1 MENLPYFKFVNEMNI
16 NDILSKI
23 KRLTFE
29 WKFNEI
35 ISLINEY
42 FPNFF
47 IKYERLLYLLMKLIL
62 IEKIIYGENKEESS
76 EFYAEYFYPM
86 LKKIYGNTIKC
97 EYKNTLFKNVL
108 TNSELNNSFN
118 DPKLT
123 IKIQSFFERFL
134 NNIEQYIR
142 REFNPIFI
150 NINNNKEKEEDNL
163 SDVESQLSNYRKEE
177 IKVRKNILFNVTIPN
192 KEEIYNDKNKKP
204 IFENNGINK
213 LEKQKEKPK
222 NIRKINFTKK
232 IVRKFKKYLKTRLDS
247 IRYEFWILFVKE
259 NYLPPFKLDNNIEYK
274 SFSQSYLKW
283 LFNHE
288 GGIEL
293 YNDYILQKGDIEIK
307 RMLDSY
313 SIKDEFQKEKM
324 EKYFREFAL
333 IFSERK
339 KFDREYIQ
347 EQIESAM
354 GINKN
359 LDVKRDELFSDLLN
373 ELKDDKNENKKYER
387 RRGFI
392 NYDWFDKIIKS
403 DSSSNSSSDLEMEDF
418 KED

>member
-1 MENLPYFKFVNEMNI
+1 MENFPFIKSGNEINI

-29 WKFNEI
+29 WKFNDI
-35 ISLINEY
+35 ISLVNEN

-76 EFYAEYFYPM
+76 EFYSEYFFPM

-97 EYKNTLFKNVL
+97 EYKNTLFKNLL
-108 TNSELNNSFN
+108 TNSKLN
-118 DPKLT
+118 DPYNDRNLSV
-123 IKIQSFFERFL
+123 KIQSFFERFL
-134 NNIEQYIR
+134 KNIEKYIR
-142 REFNPIFI
+142 RESNPIFI
-150 NINNNKEKEEDNL
+150 NINFNNNKEKEDDNL
-163 SDVESQLSNYRKEE
+163 SDIESELSNYRKEE
-177 IKVRKNILFNVTIPN
+177 LKVRKNILFNVTIPN
-192 KEEIYNDKNKKP
+192 KEEIYNEKNKK
-204 IFENNGINK
+204 ENLEINK
-213 LEKQKEKPK
+213 SEKQKEKPK

-232 IVRKFKKYLKTRLDS
+232 IVRKFKKYLKTRIDS
-247 IRYEFWILFVKE
+247 IRYEFWVLFVKE

-293 YNDYILQKGDIEIK
+293 YNDYIVQKGDFEIK
-307 RMLDSY
+307 RMLDFY

-354 GINKN
+354 GITKN
-359 LDVKRDELFSDLLN
+359 LNVKRDELFSDLLN
-373 ELKDDKNENKKYER
+373 ELKDDKIENEKYER
-387 RRGFI
+387 RRGII

-403 DSSSNSSSDLEMEDF
+403 DSSSNSCSDLEMEDF

>member
-1 MENLPYFKFVNEMNI
+1 MENFPFIKSGNEINI

-29 WKFNEI
+29 WKFNDI
-35 ISLINEY
+35 ISLVNEN

-76 EFYAEYFYPM
+76 EFYSEYFFPM

-97 EYKNTLFKNVL
+97 EYKNTLFKNLL
-108 TNSELNNSFN
+108 TNSKLN
-118 DPKLT
+118 DPYNDRNLS

-134 NNIEQYIR
+134 KNIEKYIR
-142 REFNPIFI
+142 RESNPIFI
-150 NINNNKEKEEDNL
+150 NINFNNNKEKEDDNL
-163 SDVESQLSNYRKEE
+163 SDIESELSNYRKEE
-177 IKVRKNILFNVTIPN
+177 LKVRKNILFNVTIPN
-192 KEEIYNDKNKKP
+192 KEEIYNEKNKK
-204 IFENNGINK
+204 ENHEINK
-213 LEKQKEKPK
+213 SEKQKEKPK

-232 IVRKFKKYLKTRLDS
+232 IVRKFKKYLKTRIDS
-247 IRYEFWILFVKE
+247 IRYEFWVLFVKE

-293 YNDYILQKGDIEIK
+293 YNDYIVQKGDFEIK
-307 RMLDSY
+307 RMLDFY

-354 GINKN
+354 GITKN
-359 LDVKRDELFSDLLN
+359 LNVKRDELFSDLLN
-373 ELKDDKNENKKYER
+373 ELKDDKIENEKYER
-387 RRGFI
+387 RRGII

-403 DSSSNSSSDLEMEDF
+403 DSSSNSCSDLEMEDF

>member
-1 MENLPYFKFVNEMNI
+1 MENFPFIKSGNEINI

-29 WKFNEI
+29 WKFNDI
-35 ISLINEY
+35 ISLVNEN

-76 EFYAEYFYPM
+76 EFYSEYFFPM

-97 EYKNTLFKNVL
+97 EYKNTLFKNLL
-108 TNSELNNSFN
+108 TNSKLN
-118 DPKLT
+118 DPYNDRNLS

-134 NNIEQYIR
+134 KNIEKYIR
-142 REFNPIFI
+142 RESNPIFI
-150 NINNNKEKEEDNL
+150 NINFNNNKEKEDDNL
-163 SDVESQLSNYRKEE
+163 SDIESELSNYRKEE
-177 IKVRKNILFNVTIPN
+177 LKVRKNILFNVTIPN
-192 KEEIYNDKNKKP
+192 KEEIYNEKNKK
-204 IFENNGINK
+204 ENLEINK
-213 LEKQKEKPK
+213 SEKQKEKPK

-247 IRYEFWILFVKE
+247 IRYEFWVLFVKE

-293 YNDYILQKGDIEIK
+293 YNDYIVQKGDFEIK
-307 RMLDSY
+307 RMLDFY

-354 GINKN
+354 GITKN
-359 LDVKRDELFSDLLN
+359 LNVKRDELFSDLLN
-373 ELKDDKNENKKYER
+373 ELKDDKIENEKYER
-387 RRGFI
+387 RRGII

-403 DSSSNSSSDLEMEDF
+403 DSSSNSCSDLEMEDF

>member
-1 MENLPYFKFVNEMNI
+1 MSY
-16 NDILSKI
+16 
-23 KRLTFE
+23 
-29 WKFNEI
+29 
-35 ISLINEY
+35 
-42 FPNFF
+42 
-47 IKYERLLYLLMKLIL
+47 
-62 IEKIIYGENKEESS
+62 
-76 EFYAEYFYPM
+76 
-86 LKKIYGNTIKC
+86 KK
-97 EYKNTLFKNVL
+97 
-108 TNSELNNSFN
+108 S
-118 DPKLT
+118 
-123 IKIQSFFERFL
+123 
-134 NNIEQYIR
+134 
-142 REFNPIFI
+142 
-150 NINNNKEKEEDNL
+150 
-163 SDVESQLSNYRKEE
+163 
-177 IKVRKNILFNVTIPN
+177 
-192 KEEIYNDKNKKP
+192 NKKP

-293 YNDYILQKGDIEIK
+293 YNDYIIQKGDIEIK

>member
-1 MENLPYFKFVNEMNI
+1 MENFPFIKSGNEINI

-29 WKFNEI
+29 WKFNDI
-35 ISLINEY
+35 ISLVNEN

-76 EFYAEYFYPM
+76 EFYSEYFFPM

-97 EYKNTLFKNVL
+97 EYKNTLFKNLL
-108 TNSELNNSFN
+108 TNSKLN
-118 DPKLT
+118 DPYNDRNLSV
-123 IKIQSFFERFL
+123 KIQSFFERFL
-134 NNIEQYIR
+134 KNIEKYIR
-142 REFNPIFI
+142 RESNPIFI
-150 NINNNKEKEEDNL
+150 NINFNNNKEKEDDNL
-163 SDVESQLSNYRKEE
+163 SDIESELSNYRKEE
-177 IKVRKNILFNVTIPN
+177 LKVRKNILFNVTIPN
-192 KEEIYNDKNKKP
+192 KEEIYNEKNKK
-204 IFENNGINK
+204 ENHEINK
-213 LEKQKEKPK
+213 SEKLKEKPK

-247 IRYEFWILFVKE
+247 IRYEFWVLFVKE

-293 YNDYILQKGDIEIK
+293 YNDYIVQKGDFEIK
-307 RMLDSY
+307 RMLDFY

-359 LDVKRDELFSDLLN
+359 LNVKRDELFSDLLN
-373 ELKDDKNENKKYER
+373 ELKDDKIENEKYER
-387 RRGFI
+387 RRGII

-403 DSSSNSSSDLEMEDF
+403 DSSSNSCSDLEMEDF

>member
-1 MENLPYFKFVNEMNI
+1 MENFPFFKSGNEINI

-29 WKFNEI
+29 WKFNDI
-35 ISLINEY
+35 ITLVNEN

-76 EFYAEYFYPM
+76 EFYSEYFFPM

-97 EYKNTLFKNVL
+97 EYKNTLFKNLL
-108 TNSELNNSFN
+108 TNSKLN
-118 DPKLT
+118 DPYNDPNLT

-134 NNIEQYIR
+134 KNMEKYIR
-142 REFNPIFI
+142 RESNPIFI
-150 NINNNKEKEEDNL
+150 NINFSNKEKEDDNL
-163 SDVESQLSNYRKEE
+163 SDIESELSNYRKEE
-177 IKVRKNILFNVTIPN
+177 LKVRKNILFNVTIPN
-192 KEEIYNDKNKKP
+192 KEEIYIEKNKK
-204 IFENNGINK
+204 ENHEINK
-213 LEKQKEKPK
+213 SEKKKEKPK

-247 IRYEFWILFVKE
+247 IRYEFWVSFVKE

-293 YNDYILQKGDIEIK
+293 YNDYIVQKGDFEIK
-307 RMLDSY
+307 RMLDFY

-324 EKYFREFAL
+324 EKYFREFAF

-339 KFDREYIQ
+339 KFDGEYIQ

-359 LDVKRDELFSDLLN
+359 LSVKRDELFSDLLN
-373 ELKDDKNENKKYER
+373 ELKDDKIENEKYER

-403 DSSSNSSSDLEMEDF
+403 DSSSNSCSDLEMEDF

>member
-1 MENLPYFKFVNEMNI
+1 MENFPFIKSGNEINI

-29 WKFNEI
+29 WKFNDI
-35 ISLINEY
+35 ISLVNEN

-76 EFYAEYFYPM
+76 EFYSEYFFPM

-97 EYKNTLFKNVL
+97 EYKNTLFKNLL
-108 TNSELNNSFN
+108 TNSKLN
-118 DPKLT
+118 DPYNDRNLS

-134 NNIEQYIR
+134 KNIEKYIR
-142 REFNPIFI
+142 RESNPIFI
-150 NINNNKEKEEDNL
+150 NINFNNNKEKEDDNL
-163 SDVESQLSNYRKEE
+163 SDIESELSNYRKEE
-177 IKVRKNILFNVTIPN
+177 LKVRKNILFNVTIPN
-192 KEEIYNDKNKKP
+192 KEEIYNEKNKK
-204 IFENNGINK
+204 ENLEINK
-213 LEKQKEKPK
+213 SEKQKEKPK

-247 IRYEFWILFVKE
+247 IRYEFWVSFVKE

-293 YNDYILQKGDIEIK
+293 YNDYIVQKGDFEIK
-307 RMLDSY
+307 RMLDFY

-359 LDVKRDELFSDLLN
+359 LNVKRDELFSDLLN
-373 ELKDDKNENKKYER
+373 ELKDDKIENEKYER
-387 RRGFI
+387 RRGII

-403 DSSSNSSSDLEMEDF
+403 DSSSNSCSDLEMEDF

>member
-1 MENLPYFKFVNEMNI
+1 MENFPFIKSGNEINI

-29 WKFNEI
+29 WKFNDI
-35 ISLINEY
+35 ISLVNEN

-76 EFYAEYFYPM
+76 EFYSEYFFPM

-97 EYKNTLFKNVL
+97 EYKNTLFKNLL
-108 TNSELNNSFN
+108 TNSKLN
-118 DPKLT
+118 DPYNDRNLS

-134 NNIEQYIR
+134 KNIEKYIR
-142 REFNPIFI
+142 RESNPIFI
-150 NINNNKEKEEDNL
+150 NINFNNNKEKEDDNL
-163 SDVESQLSNYRKEE
+163 SDIESELSNYRKEE
-177 IKVRKNILFNVTIPN
+177 LKVRKNILFNVTIPN
-192 KEEIYNDKNKKP
+192 KEEIYNEKNKK
-204 IFENNGINK
+204 ENQEINK
-213 LEKQKEKPK
+213 SEKQKEKPK

-247 IRYEFWILFVKE
+247 IRYEFWVSFVKE

-293 YNDYILQKGDIEIK
+293 YNDYIVQKGDFEIK
-307 RMLDSY
+307 RMLDFY

-354 GINKN
+354 GITKN
-359 LDVKRDELFSDLLN
+359 LNVKRDELFSDLLN
-373 ELKDDKNENKKYER
+373 ELKDDKIENEKYER
-387 RRGFI
+387 RRGII

-403 DSSSNSSSDLEMEDF
+403 DSSSNSCSDLEMEDF

>member
-1 MENLPYFKFVNEMNI
+1 MENFPFIKSGNEINI

-29 WKFNEI
+29 WKFNDI
-35 ISLINEY
+35 ISLVNEN

-76 EFYAEYFYPM
+76 EFYSEYFFPM

-97 EYKNTLFKNVL
+97 EYKNTLFKNLL
-108 TNSELNNSFN
+108 TNSKLN
-118 DPKLT
+118 DPYNDRNLS

-134 NNIEQYIR
+134 KNIEKYIR
-142 REFNPIFI
+142 RESNPIFI
-150 NINNNKEKEEDNL
+150 NINFNNNKEKEDDNL
-163 SDVESQLSNYRKEE
+163 SDIESELSNYRKEE
-177 IKVRKNILFNVTIPN
+177 LKVRKNILFNVTIPN
-192 KEEIYNDKNKKP
+192 KEEIYNEKNKK
-204 IFENNGINK
+204 ENLEINK
-213 LEKQKEKPK
+213 SEKQKEKPK
-222 NIRKINFTKK
+222 NIRKINYTKK
-232 IVRKFKKYLKTRLDS
+232 IVRKFKKYLKTRIDS
-247 IRYEFWILFVKE
+247 IRYEFWVLFVKE

-293 YNDYILQKGDIEIK
+293 YNDYIVQKGDFEIK
-307 RMLDSY
+307 RMLDFY

-354 GINKN
+354 GITKN
-359 LDVKRDELFSDLLN
+359 LNVKRDELFSDLLN
-373 ELKDDKNENKKYER
+373 ELKDDKIENEKYER
-387 RRGFI
+387 RRGII

-403 DSSSNSSSDLEMEDF
+403 DSSSNSCSDLEMEDF

>member
-1 MENLPYFKFVNEMNI
+1 MENFPFIKSGNEINI

-29 WKFNEI
+29 WKFNDI
-35 ISLINEY
+35 ISLVNEN

-76 EFYAEYFYPM
+76 EFYSEYFFPM

-97 EYKNTLFKNVL
+97 EYKNTLFKNLL
-108 TNSELNNSFN
+108 TNSKLN
-118 DPKLT
+118 DPYNDRNLS

-134 NNIEQYIR
+134 KNIEKYIR
-142 REFNPIFI
+142 RESNPIFI
-150 NINNNKEKEEDNL
+150 NINFNNNKEKEDDNL
-163 SDVESQLSNYRKEE
+163 SDIESELSNYRKEE
-177 IKVRKNILFNVTIPN
+177 LKVRKNILFNVTIPN
-192 KEEIYNDKNKKP
+192 KEEIYNEKNKK
-204 IFENNGINK
+204 ENLEINK
-213 LEKQKEKPK
+213 SEKQKEKPK

-232 IVRKFKKYLKTRLDS
+232 IVRKFKKYLKTRIDS
-247 IRYEFWILFVKE
+247 IRYEFWVLFVKE

-293 YNDYILQKGDIEIK
+293 YNDYIVQKGDFEIK
-307 RMLDSY
+307 RMLDFY

-359 LDVKRDELFSDLLN
+359 LNVKRDELFSDLLN
-373 ELKDDKNENKKYER
+373 ELKDDKIENEKYER
-387 RRGFI
+387 RRGII

-403 DSSSNSSSDLEMEDF
+403 DSSSNSCSDLEMEDF

>member
-1 MENLPYFKFVNEMNI
+1 MENFPFIKSGNEINI

-29 WKFNEI
+29 WKFNDI
-35 ISLINEY
+35 ISLVNEN

-76 EFYAEYFYPM
+76 EFYSEYFFPM

-97 EYKNTLFKNVL
+97 EYKNTLFKNLL
-108 TNSELNNSFN
+108 TNSKLN
-118 DPKLT
+118 DPYNDRNLS

-134 NNIEQYIR
+134 KNIEKYIR
-142 REFNPIFI
+142 RESNPIFI
-150 NINNNKEKEEDNL
+150 NINFNNNKEKEDDNL
-163 SDVESQLSNYRKEE
+163 SDIESELSNYRKEE
-177 IKVRKNILFNVTIPN
+177 LKVRKNILFNVTIPN
-192 KEEIYNDKNKKP
+192 KEEIYNEKNKK
-204 IFENNGINK
+204 ENHEINK
-213 LEKQKEKPK
+213 SEKLKEKPK

-247 IRYEFWILFVKE
+247 IRYEFWVLFVKE

-293 YNDYILQKGDIEIK
+293 YNDYIVQKGDFEIK
-307 RMLDSY
+307 RMLDFY

-359 LDVKRDELFSDLLN
+359 LNVKRDELFSDLLN
-373 ELKDDKNENKKYER
+373 ELKDDKIENEKYER
-387 RRGFI
+387 RRGII

-403 DSSSNSSSDLEMEDF
+403 DSSSNSCSDLEMEDF

>member
-1 MENLPYFKFVNEMNI
+1 MENFPFFKSGNEINI

-29 WKFNEI
+29 WKFNDI
-35 ISLINEY
+35 ITLVNEN

-76 EFYAEYFYPM
+76 EFYSEYFFPM

-97 EYKNTLFKNVL
+97 EYKNTLFKNLL
-108 TNSELNNSFN
+108 TNSKLN
-118 DPKLT
+118 DPYNDPNLT

-134 NNIEQYIR
+134 KNIEKYIR
-142 REFNPIFI
+142 RESNPIFI
-150 NINNNKEKEEDNL
+150 NINFNNNKEKEDDNL
-163 SDVESQLSNYRKEE
+163 SDIESELSNYRKEE
-177 IKVRKNILFNVTIPN
+177 LKVRKNILFNVTIPN
-192 KEEIYNDKNKKP
+192 KEEIYIEKNKK
-204 IFENNGINK
+204 ENHEINK
-213 LEKQKEKPK
+213 SEKKKEKPK

-247 IRYEFWILFVKE
+247 IRYEFWVSFVKE

-293 YNDYILQKGDIEIK
+293 YNDYIVQKGDFEIK
-307 RMLDSY
+307 RMLDFY

-359 LDVKRDELFSDLLN
+359 LIVKRDELFSDLLN
-373 ELKDDKNENKKYER
+373 ELKDDKIENEKYER

-403 DSSSNSSSDLEMEDF
+403 DSSSNSCSDLEMEDF

>member
-1 MENLPYFKFVNEMNI
+1 MENFPFIKSGNEINI

-29 WKFNEI
+29 WKFNDI
-35 ISLINEY
+35 ISLVNEN

-76 EFYAEYFYPM
+76 EFYSEYFFPM

-97 EYKNTLFKNVL
+97 EYKNTLFKNLL
-108 TNSELNNSFN
+108 TNSKLN
-118 DPKLT
+118 DPYNDRNLS

-134 NNIEQYIR
+134 KNIEKYIR
-142 REFNPIFI
+142 RESNPIFI
-150 NINNNKEKEEDNL
+150 NINFNNNKEKEDDNL
-163 SDVESQLSNYRKEE
+163 SDIESELSNYRKEE
-177 IKVRKNILFNVTIPN
+177 LKVRKNILFNVTIPN
-192 KEEIYNDKNKKP
+192 KEEIYNEKNKK
-204 IFENNGINK
+204 ENHEINK
-213 LEKQKEKPK
+213 SEKLKEKPK

-232 IVRKFKKYLKTRLDS
+232 IVRKFKKYLKTRIDS
-247 IRYEFWILFVKE
+247 IRYEFWVLFVKE

-293 YNDYILQKGDIEIK
+293 YNDYIVQKGDFEIK
-307 RMLDSY
+307 RMLDFY

-359 LDVKRDELFSDLLN
+359 LNVKRDELFSDLLN
-373 ELKDDKNENKKYER
+373 ELKDDKIENEKYER
-387 RRGFI
+387 RRGII

-403 DSSSNSSSDLEMEDF
+403 DSSSNSCSDLEMEDF

>member
-1 MENLPYFKFVNEMNI
+1 MENFPFIKSGNEINI

-29 WKFNEI
+29 WKFNDI
-35 ISLINEY
+35 ISLVNEN

-76 EFYAEYFYPM
+76 EFYSEYFFSM

-97 EYKNTLFKNVL
+97 EYKNTLFKNLL
-108 TNSELNNSFN
+108 TNSKLN
-118 DPKLT
+118 DPYNDRNLS

-134 NNIEQYIR
+134 KNIEKYIR
-142 REFNPIFI
+142 RESNPIFI
-150 NINNNKEKEEDNL
+150 NINFNNNKEKEDDNL
-163 SDVESQLSNYRKEE
+163 SDIESELSNYRKEE
-177 IKVRKNILFNVTIPN
+177 LKVRKNILFNVTIPN
-192 KEEIYNDKNKKP
+192 KEEIYNEKNKK
-204 IFENNGINK
+204 ENLEINK
-213 LEKQKEKPK
+213 SEKQKEKPK

-232 IVRKFKKYLKTRLDS
+232 IVRKFKKYLKTRIDS
-247 IRYEFWILFVKE
+247 IRYEFWVLFVKE

-293 YNDYILQKGDIEIK
+293 YNDYIVQKGDFEIK
-307 RMLDSY
+307 RMLDFY

-354 GINKN
+354 GITKN
-359 LDVKRDELFSDLLN
+359 LNVKRDELFSDLLN
-373 ELKDDKNENKKYER
+373 ELKDDKIENEKYER
-387 RRGFI
+387 RRGII

-403 DSSSNSSSDLEMEDF
+403 DSSSNSCSDLEMEDF

>member
-1 MENLPYFKFVNEMNI
+1 MENFPFIKSGNEINI

-29 WKFNEI
+29 WKFNDI
-35 ISLINEY
+35 ISLVNEN

-76 EFYAEYFYPM
+76 EFYSEYFFPM

-97 EYKNTLFKNVL
+97 EYKNTLFKNLL
-108 TNSELNNSFN
+108 TNSKLN
-118 DPKLT
+118 DPYNDRNLS

-134 NNIEQYIR
+134 KNIEKYIR
-142 REFNPIFI
+142 RESNPIFI
-150 NINNNKEKEEDNL
+150 NINFNNNKEKEDDNL
-163 SDVESQLSNYRKEE
+163 SDIESELSNYRKEE
-177 IKVRKNILFNVTIPN
+177 LKVRKNILFNVTIPN
-192 KEEIYNDKNKKP
+192 KEEIYNEKNKK
-204 IFENNGINK
+204 ENLEINK
-213 LEKQKEKPK
+213 SEKQKEKPK

-232 IVRKFKKYLKTRLDS
+232 IVRKFKKYLKTRIDS
-247 IRYEFWILFVKE
+247 IRYEFWVLFVKE

-293 YNDYILQKGDIEIK
+293 YNDYIVQKGDFEIK
-307 RMLDSY
+307 RMLDFY

-354 GINKN
+354 GITKN
-359 LDVKRDELFSDLLN
+359 LNVKRDELFSDLLN
-373 ELKDDKNENKKYER
+373 ELKDDKIENEKYER
-387 RRGFI
+387 RRGII

-403 DSSSNSSSDLEMEDF
+403 DSSSNSCSDLEMEDF

>member
-1 MENLPYFKFVNEMNI
+1 MENFPFIKSGNEINI

-29 WKFNEI
+29 WKFNDI
-35 ISLINEY
+35 ISLVNEN

-76 EFYAEYFYPM
+76 EFYSEYFFPM

-97 EYKNTLFKNVL
+97 EYKNTLFKNLL
-108 TNSELNNSFN
+108 TNSKLN
-118 DPKLT
+118 DPYNDRNLS

-134 NNIEQYIR
+134 KNIEKYIR
-142 REFNPIFI
+142 RESNPIFI
-150 NINNNKEKEEDNL
+150 NINFNNNKEKEDDNL
-163 SDVESQLSNYRKEE
+163 SDIESELSNYRKEE
-177 IKVRKNILFNVTIPN
+177 LKVRKNILFNVTIPN
-192 KEEIYNDKNKKP
+192 KEEIYNEKNKK
-204 IFENNGINK
+204 ENHEINK
-213 LEKQKEKPK
+213 SEKLKEKPK

-247 IRYEFWILFVKE
+247 IRYEFWVSFVKE

-293 YNDYILQKGDIEIK
+293 YNDYIVQKGDFEIK
-307 RMLDSY
+307 RMLDFY

-359 LDVKRDELFSDLLN
+359 LNVKRDELFSDLLN
-373 ELKDDKNENKKYER
+373 ELKDDKIENEKYER
-387 RRGFI
+387 RRGII

-403 DSSSNSSSDLEMEDF
+403 DSSSNSCSDLEMEDF